1 MKDFLNQELQVGDVV
16 IYQRSLY
23 REFQIGRISK
33 ITKCFVFIR
42 PKQISVRDDFRQE
55 PWQVI
60 KHPDQKVLDT
70 PTLNN

>member
-33 ITKCFVFIR
+33 ITKRFVFIR